1 MMVGFFSFD
10 SVSFFRFAF
19 CLVLQNRKR
28 LTIYNGPDFDSSGS
42 DHNHL
47 HSLSLEPS
55 ISCFSVPTFLEKKK
69 KTQNFKNSKTRV
81 PFIARESIVPRVEK
95 FIQDSQAPPQTN

>member
-1 MMVGFFSFD
+1 MAQILIVQEVTITISTHFLWSLPSPA
-10 SVSFFRFAF
+10 SVF
-19 CLVLQNRKR
+19 
-28 LTIYNGPDFDSSGS
+28 
-42 DHNHL
+42 L
-47 HSLSLEPS
+47 HSWK
-55 ISCFSVPTFLEKKK
+55 KKK

>member
-1 MMVGFFSFD
+1 MREREMMVSFFSFD

-28 LTIYNGPDFDSSGS
+28 MAVYNGPDFDSSGS

-55 ISCFSVPTFLEKKK
+55 ISCFSVHTFLENKKK
-69 KTQNFKNSKTRV
+69 HKTLGIMRQEFLLLLERT
-81 PFIARESIVPRVEK
+81 
-95 FIQDSQAPPQTN
+95 

>member
-47 HSLSLEPS
+47 HSVSLEPS
-55 ISCFSVPTFLEKKK
+55 ISCFSVPTFLENKKK
-69 KTQNFKNSKTRV
+69 HKTLG
-81 PFIARESIVPRVEK
+81 IVRQGFLLLLER
-95 FIQDSQAPPQTN
+95 A

>member
-1 MMVGFFSFD
+1 MMVGSFSFD

-47 HSLSLEPS
+47 HLLSLEPS
-55 ISCFSVPTFLEKKK
+55 ISCFSVPTFLENKTKQK
-69 KTQNFKNSKTRV
+69 KTLR
-81 PFIARESIVPRVEK
+81 IVRQGFLLLLER
-95 FIQDSQAPPQTN
+95 A

>member
-69 KTQNFKNSKTRV
+69 KKHKTLR
-81 PFIARESIVPRVEK
+81 IVRQGFLLLLER
-95 FIQDSQAPPQTN
+95 A